1 MNLRTEYLG
10 LKLRTPLVPSAS
22 PLSESFDNIRR
33 MEDAG
38 ASAIVLHSL
47 FQEHISL
54 EHHQPQYHPIYG
66 FQVLSDAIGYSRK
79 TSAPVVGPETYLQEI
94 ENAKSA
100 TSIPIIASLNAST
113 IGGWTDYA
121 KRIGQVG
128 ADALELNIY
137 WVPTNPELTGAEVE
151 YRYREIVA
159 QVRQTVAIPIAV
171 KLSPF
176 FSSLPSI
183 AKLLVEAGARGLV
196 LFNRFY
202 QPDIDPESLTT
213 KPEILLSTPMSLRLP
228 LRWIAIL
235 RSRIRASFAASS
247 GVHQALDVVKLVMAG
262 ADVTMLCSTLLRHGI
277 SHLAV
282 IERELVQWLE
292 SHEYQSL
299 EELKG
304 IMSQKKH
311 PDPSAFERTQYVR
324 GLSTSWRSSEVSSED
339 TDLRPK

>member
-1 MNLRTEYLG
+1 
-10 LKLRTPLVPSAS
+10 
-22 PLSESFDNIRR
+22 
-33 MEDAG
+33 MEDSG

-47 FQEHISL
+47 FQEHIPL
-54 EHHQPQYHPIYG
+54 EHHQPHYHPIYG
-66 FQVLSDAIGYSRK
+66 FETVSDVMGYSRR
-79 TSAPVVGPETYLQEI
+79 TSAPVVGPESYLQEI
-94 ENAKSA
+94 ESAKSA

-121 KRIGQVG
+121 KRIEQAG

-137 WVPTNPELTGAEVE
+137 WIPTDPEVSGAQVE
-151 YRYREIVA
+151 CRYREIVT
-159 QVRQTVAIPIAV
+159 QVRRTISIPIAV
-171 KLSPF
+171 KLGPF
-176 FSSLPSI
+176 FSNLASM

-202 QPDIDPESLTT
+202 QPDIDPESLTVT
-213 KPEILLSTPMSLRLP
+213 PDILLSTPMSLRSP

-235 RSRIRASFAASS
+235 RGRIKASLAATS

-282 IERELVQWLE
+282 IEQELVHWLE
-292 SHEYQSL
+292 THEYQSL
-299 EELKG
+299 AELKG

-324 GLSTSWRSSEVSSED
+324 GLSTSWKQKELDS
-339 TDLRPK
+339 

>member
-1 MNLRTEYLG
+1 MNLHTEYLG

-22 PLSESFDNIRR
+22 PLSESIDNIRR

-54 EHHQPQYHPIYG
+54 ERHQPFYHPIYG
-66 FQVLSDAIGYSRK
+66 FETLSDAMGYSRR
-79 TSAPVVGPETYLQEI
+79 TSAPVVGPESYLQEI
-94 ENAKSA
+94 ESAKSA

-113 IGGWTDYA
+113 IGGWTKYA
-121 KRIGQVG
+121 KRIEQAG

-137 WVPTNPELTGAEVE
+137 WIPTDPDLTGAEVE

-159 QVRQTVAIPIAV
+159 QVRRTISIPIAV
-171 KLSPF
+171 KLGPF
-176 FSSLPSI
+176 FSNLTSM

-202 QPDIDPESLTT
+202 QPDIDPESLTVT
-213 KPEILLSTPMSLRLP
+213 PDILLSTPMSLRLP

-235 RSRIRASFAASS
+235 RDRIKASLAATS

-277 SHLAV
+277 SHLPV

-292 SHEYQSL
+292 THEYQSL
-299 EELKG
+299 AELKG

-311 PDPSAFERTQYVR
+311 AGPSAFERTQYVR
-324 GLSTSWRSSEVSSED
+324 GLSTSWRSSQVSS
-339 TDLRPK
+339 